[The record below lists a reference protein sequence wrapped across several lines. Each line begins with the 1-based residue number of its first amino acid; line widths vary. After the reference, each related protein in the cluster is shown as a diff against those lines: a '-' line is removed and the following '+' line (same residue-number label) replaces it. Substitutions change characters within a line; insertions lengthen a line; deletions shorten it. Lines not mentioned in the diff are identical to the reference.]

1 MHKCCYLF
9 KSRAIRIFSFPLIS
23 YGETVHYR
31 WLNQVSWRFV
41 ILKVLYIKFALFLH
55 CIVFLYLVSIKKG
68 STSWLIKIDQHVI
81 LTRNEKMIEHYI
93 YSYQVIDSVRYL
105 LGSVE
110 HELLR
115 YIQLNLNKLNITIMM
130 YVSFAIVV
138 RTGMSKGP
146 FLLILWRIK
155 VWLNF
160 LFLRENFS
168 KAD

>member
-1 MHKCCYLF
+1 
-9 KSRAIRIFSFPLIS
+9 
-23 YGETVHYR
+23 
-31 WLNQVSWRFV
+31 
-41 ILKVLYIKFALFLH
+41 
-55 CIVFLYLVSIKKG
+55 
-68 STSWLIKIDQHVI
+68 
-81 LTRNEKMIEHYI
+81 MIEHYI

-146 FLLILWRIK
+146 FLLIL
-155 VWLNF
+155 
-160 LFLRENFS
+160 
-168 KAD
+168 